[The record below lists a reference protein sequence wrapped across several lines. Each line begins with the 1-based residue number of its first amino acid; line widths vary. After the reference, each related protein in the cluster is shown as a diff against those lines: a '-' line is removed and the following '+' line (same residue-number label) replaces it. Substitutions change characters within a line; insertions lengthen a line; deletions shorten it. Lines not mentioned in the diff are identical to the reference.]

1 MQNGIIFITLYKLF
15 SDANCVVMKHLLL
28 TTIALLFAFNLSAQH
43 SHNGH
48 EYIDLGLSVK
58 WATYNVGANT
68 PEEYGD
74 YYAWG
79 ETTTKSTY
87 YASNCTTWK
96 EDIGDIAGILQYDAA
111 TAKWGG
117 SWRMPT
123 LAEFNELHKNCTWV
137 WTTHS
142 GTGGYEVTSKINGNS
157 IFLPTAGY
165 YAEESLESDGVRGM
179 YWVSTPASEGTQYAY
194 NFYFDKGYQCAY
206 WISRADGHSIRPVLN
221 IDSDDAT
228 NGSEDSGDNDSE
240 DSGDKNS
247 KDYRIGKD
255 SATEKPTNEEPVN
268 EEQVNNK
275 PMKAVIVNTHN
286 GHAYVDLGLSVKW
299 ATYNVGANVPE
310 EYGDYYAWGETTTK
324 STYTEGAYVADTK
337 NYKDIKGTSLDVA
350 RVKWG
355 GNWRMPTKTEFEE
368 LLNGCIWEWTTQNGV
383 NGYVVTGPNGN
394 NIFLPAAGNRSEDVL
409 YYNGSFGFYW
419 SSTPGSKDNT
429 QGAHYLGFGSSDQGM
444 SWDSCYLGRTVR
456 LVLD

>member
-1 MQNGIIFITLYKLF
+1 
-15 SDANCVVMKHLLL
+15 MKHLLL
-28 TTIALLFAFNLSAQH
+28 TTFALLFALNLSAQN

-48 EYIDLGLSVK
+48 EYVDLGLSIK
-58 WATYNVGANT
+58 WATCNIGANT
-68 PEEYGD
+68 PQEYGD

-87 YASNCTTWK
+87 YASNCATWK
-96 EDIGDIAGILQYDAA
+96 VDIGDISDAPQYDAA
-111 TAKWGG
+111 ATNWGG

-142 GTGGYEVTSKINGNS
+142 GTSGYEVTSKINGNS

-228 NGSEDSGDNDSE
+228 NSSKENGNDNSNDSRTE
-240 DSGDKNS
+240 S
-247 KDYRIGKD
+247 K
-255 SATEKPTNEEPVN
+255 SATETSTPQNFMNEESATKKLTNDKPTRT
-268 EEQVNNK
+268 
-275 PMKAVIVNTHN
+275 AISDTSDTYN
-286 GHAYVDLGLSVKW
+286 GHTFIDLGLSVKW
-299 ATYNVGANVPE
+299 ATYNIGANAPE
-310 EYGDYYAWGETTTK
+310 EYGDYFAWGETTTK

-368 LLNGCIWEWTTQNGV
+368 LLNRCIWEWTTQNGV

-456 LVLD
+456 PVLDR

>member
-1 MQNGIIFITLYKLF
+1 
-15 SDANCVVMKHLLL
+15 MKHLLL
-28 TTIALLFAFNLSAQH
+28 TTFALLFALNLSAQN

-48 EYIDLGLSVK
+48 EYVDLGLSIK
-58 WATYNVGANT
+58 WATCNIGANT
-68 PEEYGD
+68 PQEPGD

-96 EDIGDIAGILQYDAA
+96 VDIGDISDAPQYDAA
-111 TAKWGG
+111 ATNWGG

-123 LAEFNELHKNCTWV
+123 LIEFNELQEKCSWV
-137 WTTHS
+137 WTS
-142 GTGGYEVTSKINGNS
+142 KGGINGYEVTSKINGNS
-157 IFLPTAGY
+157 IFLPAAGY
-165 YAEESLESDGVRGM
+165 RAEKSLESNGVRGM

-194 NFYFDKGYQCAY
+194 NYYFDKGYKCAY
-206 WISRADGHSIRPVLN
+206 WISRADGHSVRPVID
-221 IDSDDAT
+221 IDSDNAT
-228 NGSEDSGDNDSE
+228 NCSEESGNKDSNDHRTKR
-240 DSGDKNS
+240 G
-247 KDYRIGKD
+247 
-255 SATEKPTNEEPVN
+255 SATEKPANEESTNEGSE
-268 EEQVNNK
+268 NK
-275 PMKAVIVNTHN
+275 ESADNIPSKAVTQNTHN
-286 GHAYVDLGLSVKW
+286 GHTYVDLGLSVKW

-394 NIFLPAAGNRSEDVL
+394 NIFLPAAGNRSGDVL

-456 LVLD
+456 PVLDR

>member
-350 RVKWG
+350 RAKWG

>member
-1 MQNGIIFITLYKLF
+1 
-15 SDANCVVMKHLLL
+15 MKHLLL
-28 TTIALLFAFNLSAQH
+28 TTFALLFALNLSAQN

-48 EYIDLGLSVK
+48 EYVDLGLSIK
-58 WATYNVGANT
+58 WATCNIGANT
-68 PEEYGD
+68 PQEPGD

-96 EDIGDIAGILQYDAA
+96 VDIGDISDAPQYDAA
-111 TAKWGG
+111 ATNWGG

-123 LAEFNELHKNCTWV
+123 LAEFNELQEKCSWV
-137 WTTHS
+137 WTS
-142 GTGGYEVTSKINGNS
+142 KGGINGYEVTSKINGNN
-157 IFLPTAGY
+157 IFLPAVGY
-165 YAEESLESDGVRGM
+165 RAEKSLESNGVRGM
-179 YWVSTPASEGTQYAY
+179 YWVSTPAAEGTQYAY
-194 NFYFDKGYQCAY
+194 NFYFDKGYKCAY

-228 NGSEDSGDNDSE
+228 NSSKENGNDNSNDSRTE
-240 DSGDKNS
+240 S
-247 KDYRIGKD
+247 K
-255 SATEKPTNEEPVN
+255 SATEKPANEESTH
-268 EEQVNNK
+268 EGSENK
-275 PMKAVIVNTHN
+275 ESADNIPSKAVTQNTHN
-286 GHAYVDLGLSVKW
+286 GYAYVDLGLSVKW
-299 ATYNVGANVPE
+299 ATYNVGANTPE
-310 EYGDYYAWGETTTK
+310 EYGDYFAWGETTTK
-324 STYTEGAYVADTK
+324 STYTEGAYVANTK

-444 SWDSCYLGRTVR
+444 SWDSCYLGLTVR
-456 LVLD
+456 PVLDR

>member
-1 MQNGIIFITLYKLF
+1 
-15 SDANCVVMKHLLL
+15 MKHLLL
-28 TTIALLFAFNLSAQH
+28 TTFALLFALNLSAQN

-48 EYIDLGLSVK
+48 EYVDLGLSIK
-58 WATYNVGANT
+58 WATCNIGANT
-68 PEEYGD
+68 PQEYGD

-87 YASNCTTWK
+87 YASNCATWK
-96 EDIGDIAGILQYDAA
+96 VDIGDISDAPQYDAA
-111 TAKWGG
+111 ATNWGG

-142 GTGGYEVTSKINGNS
+142 GTSGYEVTSKINGNS
-157 IFLPTAGY
+157 IFLPSAGY

-228 NGSEDSGDNDSE
+228 NSSKENGND
-240 DSGDKNS
+240 NS
-247 KDYRIGKD
+247 KDSRTESK
-255 SATEKPTNEEPVN
+255 SATETSTPQNFMNEESATKNLTNDKPTR
-268 EEQVNNK
+268 
-275 PMKAVIVNTHN
+275 TDTSDTSDTYN
-286 GHAYVDLGLSVKW
+286 GHTFIDLGLSVKW
-299 ATYNVGANVPE
+299 ATYNIGANTPE
-310 EYGDYYAWGETTTK
+310 EYGDYFAWGETTTK

-350 RVKWG
+350 HVKWG

-444 SWDSCYLGRTVR
+444 SCDSCYLGRTVR
-456 LVLD
+456 PVLDR